1 MTSEPRLDWYPGLM
15 ARTKRFLGR
24 HASDLD
30 VCLEVA
36 DARGP
41 LCSRWEGLGSMLPS
55 VPRVLLLNKADLADP
70 NVSSKWVEWLRDG
83 DQDICAVMAL
93 DSLSRRGR
101 FLGTLKQE
109 IAKALNRPPGAKRP
123 VKVAVVGLPN
133 VGKST
138 VLNLLAGRRGAPS
151 GAKPGL
157 TRGQHWVVV
166 SQSLWLLDLPGVLP
180 AVTRTASDVF
190 KLAALGILP
199 EGAYD
204 QVAAATGLI
213 DMLREQVGAARL
225 AEQLDMQQSPVEAAD
240 CLEFLGRRRGLLLPG
255 GVVDLTRAAVVLI
268 AEYRR
273 GSLGRVSLESPP
285 VGEPDGA

>member
-1 MTSEPRLDWYPGLM
+1 MSEPRLDWFPGLM
-15 ARTKRFLGR
+15 ARTKRFLRR
-24 HASDLD
+24 HASDID
-30 VCLEVA
+30 VCLEIA

-70 NVSSKWVEWLRDG
+70 GVSSKWVEWLRDG
-83 DQDICAVMAL
+83 DQGICAVMAL
-93 DSLSRRGR
+93 DSLSGRGR
-101 FLGTLKQE
+101 FLGALKQE
-109 IAKALNRPPGAKRP
+109 IARALSRPLGAKRP

-138 VLNLLAGRRGAPS
+138 VLNLLAGRRRAPS

-166 SQSLWLLDLPGVLP
+166 SHSLWLLDLPGVLP
-180 AVTRTASDVF
+180 PVTRSAGDVF

-213 DMLREQVGAARL
+213 DMLWEQAGAARL
-225 AEQLDMQQSPVEAAD
+225 AEQLDVQPSPGKAAD
-240 CLEFLGRRRGLLLPG
+240 CLEALGRRRGLLLPG
-255 GVVDLTRAAVVLI
+255 GVVDLTRAAAVLI

-273 GSLGRVSLESPP
+273 GSLGRISLESPP
-285 VGEPDGA
+285 VGDPDGA